1 MMDDHL
7 TPIPEEFFSFDSNSP
22 FDSCLVCKADL
33 LSGQVDYFIEKA
45 IRNYPEHDVSDVV
58 YEYAICWHC
67 AHDMNGQMSEQS
79 MQNIQDY
86 FKEQDLFISS
96 LEEYNKSWQDIEGS
110 SVPEKCIITGE
121 SKDKLDEY
129 MIYGHFRGDKMVK
142 SSMPYLLS
150 GAVMDQV
157 SDLLS
162 NETIDQLDDFMGQ
175 YFGGPP
181 ELEELWKPRR
191 PVFF

>member
-1 MMDDHL
+1 MDSHL
-7 TPIPEEFFSFDSNSP
+7 TPIPEEFYSFESNQP
-22 FDSCLVCKADL
+22 FENCLVCKADL
-33 LSGQVDYFIEKA
+33 LSGELDYFIEKA
-45 IRNYPEHDVSDVV
+45 VRNYREHDVSDIV

-67 AHDMNGQMSEQS
+67 AHDMNGQMSAES
-79 MQNIQDY
+79 MQNIQAYFSEQSQFIQNLNDY
-86 FKEQDLFISS
+86 NNNWQEKEGELIPDRC
-96 LEEYNKSWQDIEGS
+96 
-110 SVPEKCIITGE
+110 VITGE
-121 SKDKLDEY
+121 DKTHLDEY
-129 MIYGHFRGDKMVK
+129 MIYGHFRGNAMVK

-150 GAVMDQV
+150 GKVMDAV

-162 NETIDQLDDFMGQ
+162 NQTIDQLDDFMGE

>member
-1 MMDDHL
+1 MDSNL
-7 TPIPEEFFSFDSNSP
+7 SSIPEEFYSFESEQP
-22 FDSCLVCKADL
+22 FEKCLICKADL
-33 LSGQVDYFIEKA
+33 LSGDVDYFIEKA
-45 IRNYPEHDVSDVV
+45 IRNYHEHNVSDVV
-58 YEYAICWHC
+58 YEYAICWQC
-67 AHDMNGQMSEQS
+67 AHDMNGQMSAES
-79 MQNIQDY
+79 MQNLQEY
-86 FKEQDLFISS
+86 FSGQELFLKN
-96 LEEYNKSWQDIEGS
+96 LEEYNRNWPSQEGS
-110 SVPEKCIITGE
+110 PIPSKCIITGQAK
-121 SKDKLDEY
+121 SQLDEY

-150 GAVMDQV
+150 GKVMDEV

-162 NETIDQLDDFMGQ
+162 NQTIDQLDDFMGE

>member
-1 MMDDHL
+1 MDSHL
-7 TPIPEEFFSFDSNSP
+7 TPIPDEFYAFATGQPFSR
-22 FDSCLVCKADL
+22 CLVCEADL
-33 LSGQVDYFIEKA
+33 LTGELDYFIEKSV
-45 IRNYPEHDVSDVV
+45 RNYREHEVTDVV

-67 AHDMNGQMSEQS
+67 AHDMNARMSEASLQN
-79 MQNIQDY
+79 MQEY
-86 FKEQDLFISS
+86 FSRQHLFMQKLAAYNDLWPT
-96 LEEYNKSWQDIEGS
+96 LTGS
-110 SVPEKCIITGE
+110 YVPDQCVITG
-121 SKDKLDEY
+121 KPRALLDEY

-150 GAVMDQV
+150 SEVMDEV
-157 SDLLS
+157 ADLLS
-162 NETIDQLDDFMGQ
+162 AKTIDQLDDFMGQ

>member
-1 MMDDHL
+1 MDSQFV
-7 TPIPEEFFSFDSNSP
+7 PIPKDFYAFDTDKP
-22 FDSCLVCKADL
+22 FTNCLVCQREL
-33 LSGQVDYFIEKA
+33 LTGEVDYFIEKA
-45 IRNYPEHDVSDVV
+45 IRNYKDHEVSDIV
-58 YEYAICWHC
+58 YEYAICVHC
-67 AHDMNGQMSEQS
+67 AQDMNGQMSAES

-86 FKEQDLFISS
+86 FGRQPEFLLKVYDHNAKWEE
-96 LEEYNKSWQDIEGS
+96 LEEISLPDECVITMQPKSD
-110 SVPEKCIITGE
+110 
-121 SKDKLDEY
+121 LDEY

-150 GAVMDQV
+150 GQVMDEI

-162 NETIDQLDDFMGQ
+162 NQTIDQLDGFMGE

>member
-1 MMDDHL
+1 MDGHL
-7 TPIPEEFFSFDSNSP
+7 APIPEEFYSFESNQP
-22 FDSCLVCKADL
+22 FENCLVCKADL

-45 IRNYPEHDVSDVV
+45 VRNYHEHDVSDVV

-67 AHDMNGQMSEQS
+67 AHDMNGQMSQES
-79 MQNIQDY
+79 MQNIQNY
-86 FKEQDLFISS
+86 FADQHLFMSN
-96 LEEYNKSWQDIEGS
+96 LQEYNKNWQELEGNMI
-110 SVPEKCIITGE
+110 PEQCVITGQP
-121 SKDKLDEY
+121 KAQLDEY
-129 MIYGHFRGDKMVK
+129 MIYGHFRGNKLIK
-142 SSMPYLLS
+142 STMPYLLS
-150 GAVMDQV
+150 GKVMDKV

-162 NETIDQLDDFMGQ
+162 NQTIDQLDDFMGE